1 MKNLPAST
9 NISTMSDNHFEQI
22 LKYIEKFSESVIFRG
37 NAERNVKFNDMLQ
50 KVLGFQ
56 KVKNEINKASK
67 TSKNQVIKPS
77 SIKVQLPDEVW
88 LKIMSYL
95 TSKDIFAN
103 FALVC
108 KHFKNLSLDSQA
120 IKCLDLFGITNAKKY
135 KSVLKVLERSNNL
148 YGLKIGGSMN
158 YYNRLLEH
166 SLKLNPNM
174 KSLTFLRQFKP
185 NTKLSKYSELSSEV
199 VSAFGSDLEHL
210 ELDCVTMTDE
220 LSKAISV
227 QKKLKTLKFY
237 PSTRQS
243 NQLVTIAK
251 NCIELENVTFYS
263 IGFSNEYKDN
273 VPAYDTFFEERSS
286 TLKHLE
292 ITSIYK
298 PGKTFYQEQD
308 RFMKNVSLCQNLER
322 LQIGTYC
329 SVLTNY
335 GLDIITKLT
344 NLRKLYLNKLGPAAT
359 EINSLL
365 QESNLPNLEKIVV
378 SGSNHIT
385 EDFFTTLIKRQSFN
399 LKDVYIYNCPNLKI
413 QPSTLNSLIG
423 KKVSCVALL
432 GVEWPTI
439 AEISWGMLQNEIK
452 KNSLYVHVGRTWV
465 GISKYIRGQDMLDPL
480 AV

>member
-108 KHFKNLSLDSQA
+108 KHFKNLSLDSKA

-135 KSVLKVLERSNNL
+135 KSVMKVLERSNNL
-148 YGLKIGGSMN
+148 YGLKIGSSMN
-158 YYNRLLEH
+158 YYNRLLESCLH
-166 SLKLNPNM
+166 FNPSL
-174 KSLTFLRQFKP
+174 KSLTLLRQCKP
-185 NTKLSKYSELSSEV
+185 NAKIQKYSELSPEV

-263 IGFSNEYKDN
+263 IGFSNEYKDV

-308 RFMKNVSLCQNLER
+308 RFLKNLSLCQNLEM
-322 LQIGTYC
+322 LQTGTCC
-329 SVLTNY
+329 SMLTNY
-335 GLDIITKLT
+335 GLGIITKLT
-344 NLRKLYLNKLGPAAT
+344 NLRKLYLYNLGPAAT

-365 QESNLPNLEKIVV
+365 EKSNLQNVEHIIV
-378 SGSNHIT
+378 SGSNNVT
-385 EDFFTTLIKRQSFN
+385 EDFFINLINKKSSN
-399 LKDVYIYNCPNLKI
+399 LKQVYIYECPNLKL
-413 QPSTLNSLIG
+413 QQSTLNSLVG
-423 KKVSCVALL
+423 KKGSCLTKV
-432 GVEWPTI
+432 GVEWSNI
-439 AEISWGMLQNEIK
+439 AEIETHMLQYGIK
-452 KNSLYVHVGRTWV
+452 NNSLYVLIGRKWLE
-465 GISKYIRGQDMLDPL
+465 ISIYIKGQNM
-480 AV
+480 

>member
-9 NISTMSDNHFEQI
+9 NISTMSDNHFEQV

-37 NAERNVKFNDMLQ
+37 IPERNGKFNDMLQ

-56 KVKNEINKASK
+56 KVKNEINKANK

-108 KHFKNLSLDSQA
+108 KHFNNLSLDSQA

-148 YGLKIGGSMN
+148 YGLKIGSSMN
-158 YYNRLLEH
+158 YYNRLLE
-166 SLKLNPNM
+166 SCLQLNPSL
-174 KSLTFLRQFKP
+174 KSLTLLRQCKP
-185 NTKLSKYSELSSEV
+185 NAKIQKYSDLSPEV
-199 VSAFGSDLEHL
+199 LSAFGSDLEHL
-210 ELDCVTMTDE
+210 DLDCVMTDE
-220 LSKAISV
+220 LCKAISV
-227 QKKLKTLKFY
+227 QKKLKTLKFV
-237 PSTRQS
+237 PH
-243 NQLVTIAK
+243 QLGSYNLISIAK
-251 NCIELENVTFYS
+251 NCKELENVTFYN
-263 IGFSNEYKDN
+263 IACPNAFIDV

-286 TLKHLE
+286 TLKYLE
-292 ITSIYK
+292 IAAIYK

-308 RFMKNVSLCQNLER
+308 RFLKNLSLCQNLER
-322 LQIGTYC
+322 LQTGTYH

-335 GLDIITKLT
+335 GLDVITKLT
-344 NLRKLYLNKLGPAAT
+344 NLRKLYLNNLGTAAT

-378 SGSNHIT
+378 TGSNHIT